1 MNNTIRITFKNPDA
15 VDDAKY
21 AFHQDNE
28 EAYGKMSEGD
38 LDRFIEKVDETI
50 YRFIRGGEYV
60 TIEIDIENSTA
71 KVLERK

>member
-38 LDRFIEKVDETI
+38 LDRFIEKVDDTI
-50 YRFIRGGEYV
+50 YRFIHGGEYV
-60 TIEIDIENSTA
+60 TIEIDIQNSTA